1 MKEIS
6 DSFRYELRSTQQL
19 RELSAT
25 PLPLG
30 MKAGKAVRSLH
41 RDLYLDTPD
50 DTLRHRGVL
59 CRLRLGATDA
69 RMLSLRIRGADGM
82 DSVRV
87 DSFVQA
93 SEVHDALKEN
103 TEAGRRLRALV
114 DPELLVVR
122 LELEVERLTRR
133 ANPDWLRRPRVEM
146 HYDEILARRNGFSR
160 SFQLLCIHQRRGDA
174 SIARRLA
181 DALEREHG
189 VRPIASDARE
199 SAELL
204 LRWSRN
210 DKSLDRDANS
220 DTFPRIPTPTANAQ
234 LLPEFLNP
242 ELSLLAFQLRV
253 LALAEDPAT
262 PIGER
267 LRFLSIVTANVD
279 EFYMVRMAGL
289 KRAAREQYEEQC
301 QDGLTHPEQ
310 LERIVERV
318 QHIVKRQEQCW
329 LACRRDL
336 EKLGVRLVDWDELDD
351 AQRSR
356 LRAAC
361 IDEIQPSLTPMAMTL
376 SPGHPLP
383 HLPHLTLALAVVIR
397 RQTGD
402 RLHLAEVELPAG
414 TRRFL
419 AVPGQAFHFIQVE
432 EVIRANLDLLYPD
445 AFIDGAYV
453 FRVTRGGDLALDE
466 DAAADLLDAVSE
478 AASRRPRNPA
488 IRLEV
493 ERGTP
498 GFVRE
503 LLLENLRRELGPS
516 EVELEAS
523 DVQEI
528 DGLIDLRGV
537 DELTLPDAPGIRYPK
552 FRGTRPIAASRPM
565 VDAIRERD
573 LLFHHPFDSFAST
586 VIRFLDEAVADPDV
600 TAIKITLYRTGDP
613 SPIVE
618 KLLEASQQGK
628 QVVAFVELKARF
640 EEQHNIGWAR
650 KLESAGGHVVYGLVG
665 FKNHAKVCLVVR
677 RERGKMARY
686 VHIGTGNYNA
696 QSGLQYTDLSLFSA
710 REDLAADAGDLFN
723 ALTGGSRPPQG
734 LSRGCLVSPSQL
746 MEEVLALISHEA
758 SIARAGRPARITAK
772 LNGLSDSEVVRA
784 LYRAS
789 CDGVQIDL
797 VVRGICTLLPGIPGR
812 SERIRV
818 SSVMGRFLEHS
829 RIYRFGNDGVPLY
842 YIGSAD
848 LRPRNLRRR
857 VELLVPVPGPS
868 QRAYLDHVLELY
880 KDDAT
885 AWDLTSSGDY
895 VKRSHGGVG
904 AQSALMAEAEARSA
918 HNG

>member
-1 MKEIS
+1 MKETP

-19 RELSAT
+19 KELSAT

-30 MKAGKAVRSLH
+30 IRAGRAVRSLH
-41 RDLYLDTPD
+41 RDLYLDTAGD
-50 DTLRHRGVL
+50 SLRQRGVL
-59 CRLRLGATDA
+59 CRLRLGATDT
-69 RMLSLRIRGADGM
+69 RLLSLRIRGTNGM
-82 DSVRV
+82 EPVRV
-87 DSFVQA
+87 DSPVQ
-93 SEVHDALKEN
+93 SGDVQEALKEN
-103 TEAGRRLRALV
+103 TEAGRRLSALV
-114 DPELLVVR
+114 DPHLLEVR

-160 SFQLLCIHQRRGDA
+160 TFQLLCIHQRRGDA
-174 SIARRLA
+174 SVVRELA

-210 DKSLDRDANS
+210 DKASDRDTNS
-220 DTFPRIPTPTANAQ
+220 DSFPRVPTPTGKPQELAD
-234 LLPEFLNP
+234 FLNP

-253 LALAEDPAT
+253 VALAEDPAT

-279 EFYMVRMAGL
+279 EFYMIRMAGL
-289 KRAAREQYEEQC
+289 KRAAREQFEEQC
-301 QDGLTHPEQ
+301 DDGLTHPEQ
-310 LERIVERV
+310 LDRIVELV
-318 QHIVKRQEQCW
+318 QEVIERQERCW

-336 EKLGVRLVDWDELDD
+336 DKLGVRLVEWNDLDN
-351 AQRSR
+351 AQRAK
-356 LRAAC
+356 LRAEL
-361 IDEIQPSLTPMAMTL
+361 IDQIQPSLTPMAMTL

-397 RQTGD
+397 PQAND

-414 TRRFL
+414 TSRFL
-419 AVPGQAFHFIQVE
+419 SVPGEAFHFIQVE
-432 EVIRANLDLLYPD
+432 EVIRGNLDLLYPD

-453 FRVTRGGDLALDE
+453 FRVTRGGDLLLDE
-466 DAAADLLDAVSE
+466 DSAEDLLDAVTE

-516 EVELEAS
+516 EVELEAA

-537 DELTLPDAPGIRYPK
+537 DELPLPEAMGLRYPE
-552 FRGTRPIAASRPM
+552 FRGTRPVPAGKLM
-565 VDAIRERD
+565 VDAMRERD
-573 LLFHHPFDSFAST
+573 LLFHHPFDTFAST
-586 VIRFLDEAVADPDV
+586 VIRFVDEAVADPDV

-618 KLLEASQQGK
+618 KLLEASRQGK

-640 EEQHNIGWAR
+640 EEEHNTSWAR

-665 FKNHAKVCLVVR
+665 YKNHAKVCLVVR
-677 RERGKMARY
+677 REGGRMARY
-686 VHIGTGNYNA
+686 VHVGTGNYNA
-696 QSGLQYTDLSLFSA
+696 RSGAQYTDLSLFSA

-723 ALTGGSRPPQG
+723 ALTGGSHPPQG
-734 LSRGCLVSPSQL
+734 LSRGSLVSPSQL
-746 MEEVLALISHEA
+746 VEEILELINREA
-758 SIARAGRPARITAK
+758 AIARAGRPARITAK
-772 LNGLSDSEVVRA
+772 LNGLSDAEVVRA

-789 CDGVQIDL
+789 SDGVQIDL
-797 VVRGICTLLPGIPGR
+797 VVRGICTLRPGIPGR

-818 SSVMGRFLEHS
+818 SSVVGRFLEHS
-829 RIYRFGNDGVPLY
+829 RIYRFGNDGDPLY
-842 YIGSAD
+842 YVGSAD

-857 VELLVPVPGPS
+857 VELLVPVVDAS
-868 QRAYLDHVLELY
+868 QREYLGHVLDLY
-880 KDDAT
+880 TADET

-895 VKRSHGGVG
+895 VKRPSGGMG
-904 AQSALMAEAEARSA
+904 AQGALMAEAEVRSV
-918 HNG
+918 GV

>member
-1 MKEIS
+1 MKETA
-6 DSFRYELRSTQQL
+6 DSFRYELRSSQQL
-19 RELSAT
+19 KELSVT

-30 MKAGKAVRSLH
+30 MRAGRTVRSLH
-41 RDLYLDTPD
+41 RDLYLDTAE
-50 DTLRHRGVL
+50 DTLRHRGVM
-59 CRLRLGATDA
+59 CRLRLGATDD
-69 RMLSLRIRGADGM
+69 RMLSLRIRGAEGM
-82 DSVRV
+82 APVRV
-87 DSFVQA
+87 DSSVRA
-93 SEVHDALKEN
+93 SDVDEVLKEN

-114 DPELLVVR
+114 DPDYLVVR

-133 ANPDWLRRPRVEM
+133 ANPDWLRRPQVEM
-146 HYDEILARRNGFSR
+146 HYDEIVARRNGFSR
-160 SFQLLCIHQRRGDA
+160 AFQLLCIHRRRGDPGEA
-174 SIARRLA
+174 QRLA

-210 DKSLDRDANS
+210 DRAADRDTNS
-220 DTFPRIPTPTANAQ
+220 DSFPRISTPTVNAQ

-242 ELSLLAFQLRV
+242 ELSLLAFQTRV
-253 LALAEDPAT
+253 LALAEDAAT

-301 QDGLTHPEQ
+301 DDGLTHAEQ
-310 LERIVERV
+310 LERIVEQV
-318 QHIVKRQEQCW
+318 QHIVERQERCW
-329 LACRRDL
+329 FACRHEL
-336 EKLGVRLVDWDELDD
+336 EKRGVRLVDWSDLDD
-351 AQRSR
+351 AQRAQ
-356 LRAAC
+356 LRAEC

-397 RQTGD
+397 RQTHD

-414 TRRFL
+414 TSRFL

-432 EVIRANLDLLYPD
+432 EVIRSNLDLVYPD

-453 FRVTRGGDLALDE
+453 FRVTRGGDLELDE
-466 DAAADLLDAVSE
+466 DAAADLRDAVTE

-503 LLLENLRRELGPS
+503 LLLENLRRELGAA
-516 EVELEAS
+516 EVELESS

-537 DELTLPDAPGIRYPK
+537 DELPLPDAPGIRYPE
-552 FRGTRPIAASRPM
+552 FCGTRPIPASRPM

-573 LLFHHPFDSFAST
+573 LLFHHPFDTFAFT
-586 VIRFLDEAVADPDV
+586 VIRFLDEAAADPDV

-618 KLLEASQQGK
+618 KLLEASRQGK
-628 QVVAFVELKARF
+628 QVVTFVELKARF
-640 EEQHNIGWAR
+640 EEEQNVGWAR

-677 RERGKMARY
+677 RERGKLARY

-696 QSGLQYTDLSLFSA
+696 RSGLQYTDLSLFSA

-746 MEEVLALISHEA
+746 VEEVLALISREA
-758 SIARAGRPARITAK
+758 AIARAGRPARITAK
-772 LNGLSDSEVVRA
+772 LNGLSDAEVVRA

-789 CDGVQIDL
+789 SDGVQIDL
-797 VVRGICTLLPGIPGR
+797 VVRGICTLRPGIPGR

-818 SSVMGRFLEHS
+818 MSVVGRFLEHS
-829 RIYRFGNDGVPLY
+829 RIYRFGNDGAPLY

-857 VELLVPVPGPS
+857 VELLVPVVEPT

-880 KDDAT
+880 KDDGT
-885 AWDLTSSGDY
+885 AWDLTSSGEY
-895 VKRSHGGVG
+895 IRRSHGGVG
-904 AQSALMAEAEARSA
+904 AQSALMAEAEARTA
-918 HNG
+918 NAG

>member
-1 MKEIS
+1 MKETS
-6 DSFRYELRSTQQL
+6 DSFRFELRSSQQL
-19 RELSAT
+19 KELSVT

-30 MKAGKAVRSLH
+30 MRAGKVVRSLH

-59 CRLRLGATDA
+59 CRLRLGATDT
-69 RMLSLRIRGADGM
+69 RMLSLRIQGADGM
-82 DSVRV
+82 GSVRV
-87 DSFVQA
+87 DSAVQS
-93 SEVHDALKEN
+93 SEAHDALKEN
-103 TEAGRRLRALV
+103 TAAGRRLRALV
-114 DPELLVVR
+114 DPELLTVR
-122 LELEVERLTRR
+122 LELEVDRLTRR
-133 ANPDWLRRPRVEM
+133 ASPDWLRRHRIEM
-146 HYDEILARRNGFSR
+146 HYDEVVARRNGFSR
-160 SFQLLCIHQRRGDA
+160 SFQQLCIHQRRGDA
-174 SIARRLA
+174 NAVRQLA

-204 LRWSRN
+204 LRWTRN
-210 DKSLDRDANS
+210 DKAKDREVNS
-220 DTFPRIPTPTANAQ
+220 ETFPGIPAVGGNTQ
-234 LLPEFLNP
+234 SLPEFLNP

-289 KRAAREQYEEQC
+289 KRVAREQYEEQC
-301 QDGLTHPEQ
+301 DDGLTHPEQ
-310 LERIVERV
+310 LQRIVELV

-336 EKLGVRLVDWDELDD
+336 EKLGVRLVAWDELDD
-351 AQRSR
+351 VQRAR
-356 LRAAC
+356 LRAEC

-397 RQTGD
+397 RQTHD
-402 RLHLAEVELPAG
+402 KLHLAEVELPAG

-419 AVPGQAFHFIQVE
+419 AVPGEAFHFIQVE

-466 DAAADLLDAVSE
+466 DAAADLLDAVAE

-537 DELTLPDAPGIRYPK
+537 DELTLPDTPGIRYPE
-552 FRGTRPIAASRPM
+552 FRGTRPIAATRPM

-573 LLFHHPFDSFAST
+573 LLFHHPFDTFAST
-586 VIRFLDEAVADPDV
+586 VMRFLDEAVADPDV

-618 KLLEASQQGK
+618 KLLEASRQGK

-640 EEQHNIGWAR
+640 EEEHNIGWAR

-723 ALTGGSRPPQG
+723 ALTGGSHAPQG
-734 LSRGCLVSPSQL
+734 LSRGCLVSPIQL
-746 MEEVLALISHEA
+746 VEEVLALISHEA

-797 VVRGICTLLPGIPGR
+797 VVRGICTLRPGIPGR

-818 SSVMGRFLEHS
+818 TSVVGRFLEHS
-829 RIYRFGNDGVPLY
+829 RIYRFGNDGAPLY

-857 VELLVPVPGPS
+857 VELLVPVPEPS
-868 QRAYLDHVLELY
+868 QRVYLDHVLELY

-904 AQSALMAEAEARSA
+904 AQSALMAEARSA
-918 HNG
+918 NAG

>member
-1 MKEIS
+1 MKEKP
-6 DSFRYELRSTQQL
+6 DSFRYELRSSQQL
-19 RELSAT
+19 KELSAT

-30 MKAGKAVRSLH
+30 IRAGRAVRSLH
-41 RDLYLDTPD
+41 RDLYLDTD
-50 DTLRHRGVL
+50 TDTLRQRGVV
-59 CRLRLGATDA
+59 CRLRLGATDT
-69 RMLSLRIRGADGM
+69 RILSLRIRGTEGM

-87 DSFVQA
+87 DSPVKSGDVQ
-93 SEVHDALKEN
+93 EALKEN

-114 DPELLVVR
+114 DPELLDVK

-133 ANPDWLRRPRVEM
+133 ANPDRLRRPRVEM
-146 HYDEILARRNGFSR
+146 HYDEILARRNGSSR
-160 SFQLLCIHQRRGDA
+160 SFQLLCIHQRRGDTSA
-174 SIARRLA
+174 VQELA

-189 VRPIASDARE
+189 VRPIANDARE

-210 DKSLDRDANS
+210 DKASDRETNS
-220 DTFPRIPTPTANAQ
+220 DNFPRMPTPTGNGQ
-234 LLPEFLNP
+234 LLADFLNP

-253 LALAEDPAT
+253 LALAEDEST

-279 EFYMVRMAGL
+279 EFYMIRMAGL
-289 KRAAREQYEEQC
+289 KRAAREQFEEQC
-301 QDGLTHPEQ
+301 DDGLTHPEQ
-310 LERIVERV
+310 LDRILQLVHE
-318 QHIVKRQEQCW
+318 IIERQERCW
-329 LACRRDL
+329 LACQRDL
-336 EKLGVRLVDWDELDD
+336 EKLGLRLVGWEDLDKT
-351 AQRSR
+351 QREK
-356 LRAAC
+356 LRAEC
-361 IDEIQPSLTPMAMTL
+361 IDQIQPSLTPMAMTL
-376 SPGHPLP
+376 SPGHPMP

-397 RQTGD
+397 PKAND

-414 TRRFL
+414 TSRFL
-419 AVPGQAFHFIQVE
+419 AVPGQAFHFIQIE

-445 AFIDGAYV
+445 AFIDSAYV
-453 FRVTRGGDLALDE
+453 FRVTRGGDLLLDE
-466 DAAADLLDAVSE
+466 DSASDLLDAVTE

-488 IRLEV
+488 VRVEV

-528 DGLIDLRGV
+528 TGLIDLRGV
-537 DELTLPDAPGIRYPK
+537 DELPLPEAPGIRYPV
-552 FRGTRPIAASRPM
+552 FRGRRPIPSGKLM
-565 VDAIRERD
+565 VDAMRERD
-573 LLFHHPFDSFAST
+573 MLFHHPFDTFAST
-586 VIRFLDEAVADPDV
+586 VIRFLDEAAADPDV

-618 KLLEASQQGK
+618 KLLEASRQGK

-640 EEQHNIGWAR
+640 EEEHNTGWAR

-665 FKNHAKVCLVVR
+665 YKNHAKVCLVVR
-677 RERGKMARY
+677 REGGRMARY
-686 VHIGTGNYNA
+686 VHVGTGNYNA
-696 QSGLQYTDLSLFSA
+696 RSGAQYTDLSLFSA

-723 ALTGGSRPPQG
+723 ALTGAAQPPQG

-746 MEEVLALISHEA
+746 VEEFLELIGREA
-758 SIARAGRPARITAK
+758 AIARAGRPARITAK
-772 LNGLSDSEVVRA
+772 LNGLSDAEVVRA

-789 CDGVQIDL
+789 SDGVEIDL
-797 VVRGICTLLPGIPGR
+797 VVRGICTLRPGIAGK

-818 SSVMGRFLEHS
+818 SSVVGQFLEHS
-829 RIYRFGNDGVPLY
+829 RIYRFNNDGAPLY

-857 VELLVPVPGPS
+857 VELLVPIGDPS
-868 QRAYLDHVLELY
+868 QRAYLDLVLDLY
-880 KDDAT
+880 TSHPT
-885 AWDLTSSGDY
+885 AWDLAPSGDY
-895 VKRSHGGVG
+895 VKRTTGGIG
-904 AQSALMAEAEARSA
+904 AQSALMAEADARASS
-918 HNG
+918 G

>member
-1 MKEIS
+1 MKETS
-6 DSFRYELRSTQQL
+6 DSFRFELRSSQQL
-19 RELSAT
+19 KELSVT

-30 MKAGKAVRSLH
+30 MRAGKVVRSLH

-59 CRLRLGATDA
+59 CRLRLGATDT
-69 RMLSLRIRGADGM
+69 RMLSLRIQGADGM
-82 DSVRV
+82 GSVRV
-87 DSFVQA
+87 DSAVQS
-93 SEVHDALKEN
+93 SEAHDSLKEN
-103 TEAGRRLRALV
+103 TAAGRRLRALV
-114 DPELLVVR
+114 DPELLTVR
-122 LELEVERLTRR
+122 LELEVDRLTRR
-133 ANPDWLRRPRVEM
+133 ASPDWLRRHRIEM
-146 HYDEILARRNGFSR
+146 HYDEVIARRNGFSR
-160 SFQLLCIHQRRGDA
+160 SFQQLCIHQRRGDA
-174 SIARRLA
+174 NGVRQLA

-204 LRWSRN
+204 LRWTRN
-210 DKSLDRDANS
+210 DKAKDRQVNS
-220 DTFPRIPTPTANAQ
+220 DTFPGIPAVGGNTQ
-234 LLPEFLNP
+234 SLPEFLNP

-289 KRAAREQYEEQC
+289 KRVAREQYEEQC
-301 QDGLTHPEQ
+301 DDGLTHPEQ
-310 LERIVERV
+310 LQRIVELV

-336 EKLGVRLVDWDELDD
+336 EKLGVRLVAWDELDD
-351 AQRSR
+351 VQRAR
-356 LRAAC
+356 LRAEC

-397 RQTGD
+397 RQTHD
-402 RLHLAEVELPAG
+402 KLHLAEVELPAG

-419 AVPGQAFHFIQVE
+419 AVPGEAFHFIQVE

-466 DAAADLLDAVSE
+466 DAAADLLDAVAE

-537 DELTLPDAPGIRYPK
+537 DELTLPDTPGIRYPE

-573 LLFHHPFDSFAST
+573 LLFHHPFDTFAST
-586 VIRFLDEAVADPDV
+586 VMRFLDEAVADPDV

-618 KLLEASQQGK
+618 KLLEAARQGK

-640 EEQHNIGWAR
+640 EEEHNIGWAR

-696 QSGLQYTDLSLFSA
+696 GSGLQYTDLSLFSA

-723 ALTGGSRPPQG
+723 ALTGGSHPPQG

-746 MEEVLALISHEA
+746 VEEVLALISHEA

-797 VVRGICTLLPGIPGR
+797 VVRGICTLRPGIPGR

-818 SSVMGRFLEHS
+818 TSVVGRFLEHS
-829 RIYRFGNDGVPLY
+829 RIYRFGNDGAPLY

-857 VELLVPVPGPS
+857 VELLVPVPEPS
-868 QRAYLDHVLELY
+868 QRVYLDHVLELY

-895 VKRSHGGVG
+895 VRRSHGGVG
-904 AQSALMAEAEARSA
+904 AQSALMAEARSA
-918 HNG
+918 NAG